1 MKAALALLLLT
12 ASSALAQTTSGTC
25 TNKIQGLSATQV
37 TAVIC
42 EGSALP
48 LEGQTMIVQVGGS
61 QFETNVKKVTSV
73 FGFNVV
79 DAAVTDPAKAQE
91 NLVLLSGAPSA
102 TLQYQST
109 SLPVNVLPADPLTA
123 KNRVDYEWAVGPAKA
138 PNTNPATPT
147 TDATDLDAVSFNANA
162 DYARGGVFG
171 MNRGKDSLL
180 QSTFSISI
188 DTTDTDNPA
197 FADNN
202 RAAAAVQFTNLSAG
216 RIWMHGNA
224 GIEAHVDKAFHSD
237 VQNVDAVLKVSGW
250 VPVLRSFTLFSTQ
263 GEFIAAPLS
272 FSASYGYRNRH
283 QQGTSASGRVF
294 EGTAQYNLFF
304 FDDYQVTLSGTWT
317 VNDMTDRAATVPRT
331 QKLFAATISYLA
343 NNRTGF
349 RGVAS
354 FQDGSAG
361 SMLQDVRQYFI
372 GVGLAKLNLGGQG
385 GS

>member
-1 MKAALALLLLT
+1 VKAALALLLLT
-12 ASSALAQTTSGTC
+12 ASSALAQAPTGTC
-25 TNKIQGLSATQV
+25 TNKIQGLSATQI

-42 EGSALP
+42 DGSALP
-48 LEGQTMIVQVGGS
+48 LENQTMLVQVGGS

-79 DAAVTDPAKAQE
+79 DAAVTDAGKAQE
-91 NLVLLSGAPSA
+91 NLVLLSGAPTA

-138 PNTNPATPT
+138 PNTNPDTPT
-147 TDATDLDAVSFNANA
+147 TDATDLDAVRLTASGN
-162 DYARGGVFG
+162 YARGGIFG
-171 MNRGKDSLL
+171 MNRGKESLL
-180 QSTFSISI
+180 QSTASLSI

-224 GIEAHVDKAFHSD
+224 GIETHVDKAFHSD
-237 VQNVDAVLKVSGW
+237 VQNFDAVLKVSGW
-250 VPVLRSFTLFSTQ
+250 VPVLRSYSLFTTQ

-272 FSASYGYRNRH
+272 FSASYGYRDRR
-283 QQGTSASGRVF
+283 QQGTSGSGRVF
-294 EGTAQYNLFF
+294 EGTAQYNLFL
-304 FDDYQVTLSGTWT
+304 FDDYQVTFNGTWT
-317 VNDMTDRAATVPRT
+317 VNDMSDRGATVPRT
-331 QKLFAATISYLA
+331 QKLFAVTISYLA

-361 SMLQDVRQYFI
+361 SMLRDVRQYFI
-372 GVGLAKLNLGGQG
+372 GVGLAKLNLGGK
-385 GS
+385 GSS